1 MHTPYNHM
9 GHNAMQRLSPT
20 TQLLYVELLQQCATA
35 LPNQRGISFVQ
46 KTVSGHRYW
55 YMELVV
61 GSTKRQFSLGRDTEA
76 LRVLID
82 KQKALYDD
90 AAPDLKQ
97 REKLVAMLVSG
108 GAFAPGASDGRV
120 LEVLAQ
126 SGVFLAG
133 GVLVGSHAF
142 NTYGNMLGI
151 NWDSAAMQTQD
162 MDLASHRQIEVAL
175 RQDAPDVK
183 SVLLDSGMGFFEV
196 PALNPKA
203 PSTSFK
209 LRGQEFHV
217 DLLTPSQGGETG
229 EPVYLPHFH
238 SYAHPMRFMEYL
250 LEDSQGA
257 VIPFRSGMFVKLPN
271 PARFA
276 LHKLVVSRRR
286 PVAQQIKA
294 RKDVQQ
300 ATELLNI
307 LLEDRPGDVW
317 IALEAA
323 QAMQD
328 RFLSQL
334 AEGIEQLPADLK
346 QTIRKHLN
354 MRPTGD

>member
-1 MHTPYNHM
+1 
-9 GHNAMQRLSPT
+9 
-20 TQLLYVELLQQCATA
+20 
-35 LPNQRGISFVQ
+35 
-46 KTVSGHRYW
+46 
-55 YMELVV
+55 MELVV
-61 GSTKRQFSLGRDTEA
+61 GSTKRQFSLGRDSEA
-76 LRVLID
+76 LRALID
-82 KQKALYDD
+82 KQKALYEE

-97 REKLVAMLVSG
+97 RETLVAMLVSG

-133 GVLVGSHAF
+133 GVLIGSHAF
-142 NTYGNMLGI
+142 NTCGNMLGVK
-151 NWDSAAMQTQD
+151 WDSAAMQTQD
-162 MDLASHRQIEVAL
+162 MDLASYRQIEVAL
-175 RQDAPDVK
+175 RQDAPDIK
-183 SVLLDSGMGFFEV
+183 AVLLESGMGFFKV
-196 PALNPKA
+196 PALNPKQ

-217 DLLTPSQGGETG
+217 DLLTPAQGAENGK
-229 EPVYLPHFH
+229 PVYLPHFH
-238 SYAHPMRFMEYL
+238 SYAHPMRFLEYL

-257 VIPFRSGMFVKLPN
+257 VIPFRSGMFVNVPN

-300 ATELLNI
+300 ATELLNL
-307 LLEDRPGDVW
+307 LLEDRPGDIW

-323 QAMQD
+323 QAMPD
-328 RFLSQL
+328 RFLSHL

-346 QTIRKHLN
+346 QAVSKHLN
-354 MRPTGD
+354 IRSTGD

>member
-1 MHTPYNHM
+1 
-9 GHNAMQRLSPT
+9 
-20 TQLLYVELLQQCATA
+20 
-35 LPNQRGISFVQ
+35 
-46 KTVSGHRYW
+46 
-55 YMELVV
+55 MELVV
-61 GSTKRQFSLGRDTEA
+61 GSTKRQFSLGRDSEA
-76 LRVLID
+76 LRALID
-82 KQKALYDD
+82 KQKALYEE

-97 REKLVAMLVSG
+97 RETLVAMLVSG

-133 GVLVGSHAF
+133 GVLIGSHAF
-142 NTYGNMLGI
+142 NTCGNMLGVK
-151 NWDSAAMQTQD
+151 WDSAAMQTQD
-162 MDLASHRQIEVAL
+162 MDLASYRQIEVAL
-175 RQDAPDVK
+175 RQDAPDIK
-183 SVLLDSGMGFFEV
+183 AVLLESGMGFFKV
-196 PALNPKA
+196 PALNPKQ
-203 PSTSFK
+203 PSTSLK

-217 DLLTPSQGGETG
+217 DLLTPAQGAENGK
-229 EPVYLPHFH
+229 PVYLPHFH
-238 SYAHPMRFMEYL
+238 SYAHPMRFIEYL

-257 VIPFRSGMFVKLPN
+257 VIPFRSGMFVNVPN

-300 ATELLNI
+300 ATELLNL
-307 LLEDRPGDVW
+307 LLEDRPGDIW

-323 QAMQD
+323 QAMPD
-328 RFLSQL
+328 RFLSHL

-346 QTIRKHLN
+346 QAVSKHLN
-354 MRPTGD
+354 IRSTGD

>member
-1 MHTPYNHM
+1 
-9 GHNAMQRLSPT
+9 MQRLPPT

-46 KTVSGHRYW
+46 KTISGHRYW

-61 GSTKRQFSLGRDTEA
+61 GSTKRQFSLGRDSEA
-76 LRVLID
+76 LRELID
-82 KQKALYDD
+82 KQKALYKE

-126 SGVFLAG
+126 SGVFLVG

-183 SVLLDSGMGFFEV
+183 SVLLESGMGFFEV

-217 DLLTPSQGGETG
+217 DLLTPSQGAETSK
-229 EPVYLPHFH
+229 PVYLPHFH

-257 VIPFRSGMFVKLPN
+257 VVPFRSGMFVNVPN

-300 ATELLNI
+300 ATELLNL
-307 LLEDRPGDVW
+307 LLEDRPGDIW

-323 QAMQD
+323 QAMPGK
-328 RFLSQL
+328 FLSQL
-334 AEGIEQLPADLK
+334 TEGIEQLPIDLK
-346 QTIRKHLN
+346 QTIGEHLN
-354 MRPTGD
+354 STPSGE

>member
-1 MHTPYNHM
+1 
-9 GHNAMQRLSPT
+9 MQRLAPT
-20 TQLLYVELLQQCATA
+20 TQLLYVELLQQCATV
-35 LPNQRGISFVQ
+35 LPNQRGISFAR

-61 GSTKRQFSLGRDTEA
+61 GSTKRQFSLGRDSAA
-76 LRVLID
+76 LREQID
-82 KQKALYDD
+82 EQKALYEE

-108 GAFAPGASDGRV
+108 GAIAPGAADGRV

-151 NWDSAAMQTQD
+151 RWDSAAMQTQD
-162 MDLASHRQIEVAL
+162 MDLASHRQVEVAL
-175 RQDAPDVK
+175 SQDAPDVK
-183 SVLLDSGMGFFEV
+183 SILLESVMGFFEV

-217 DLLTPSQGGETG
+217 DLLTPLRGAETV
-229 EPVYLPHFH
+229 EPVYLPHFR
-238 SYAHPMRFMEYL
+238 SYAHPMRFLEYL

-257 VIPFRSGMFVKLPN
+257 VIPFRSGLFVNVPH

-300 ATELLNI
+300 ATELLGV
-307 LLEDRPGDVW
+307 LLEDRPGDIW
-317 IALEAA
+317 LALEAA
-323 QAMQD
+323 QAMPD
-328 RFLSQL
+328 KFLSQL
-334 AEGIEQLPADLK
+334 SEGIEQLPTDL
-346 QTIRKHLN
+346 QQVIGMHLN
-354 MRPTGD
+354 MTPTGE